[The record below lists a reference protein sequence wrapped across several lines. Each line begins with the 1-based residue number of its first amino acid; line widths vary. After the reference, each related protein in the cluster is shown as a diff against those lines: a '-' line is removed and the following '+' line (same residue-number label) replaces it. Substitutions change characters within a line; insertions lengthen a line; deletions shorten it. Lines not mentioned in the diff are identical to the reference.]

1 MAKARKTAAKKIRE
15 AALSLFNKRKASRK
29 SKTAQRREEEK
40 EARKKGRT
48 GQLSPTK
55 IDTKK
60 QNGKGTKTDTKK
72 QNGKGTKTETKKNLP
87 ALSDKKLPVKA
98 STRSQ
103 LPVKTSGKG
112 EITRVPGPKK
122 GLSRGARIGI
132 GTAAAGA
139 AAGIGSQL
147 SRKDSAAENRKA
159 QRKARAEADYEKAMK
174 AREARDAARRAAASA
189 TTTTT
194 GGKATGSGKK
204 GRRLKGKLLPRIR
217 PFKGKIARALLGKDE
232 QFGGEAGLIDP
243 DLGLGIRRKAKG
255 GSVNKKKMYGGGM
268 ASKGGAKGGA
278 KGGPRRMKT
287 GGMTK
292 KQGYNDRLDESLG
305 ERDGKESTKSQ
316 SFKSRRNES
325 RGASKPVKKASKPRT
340 PESAGA
346 AKRGWGAVM
355 K

>member
-1 MAKARKTAAKKIRE
+1 MAKAIRKTAAKKIRE

-60 QNGKGTKTDTKK
+60 QSGKGTKTET
-72 QNGKGTKTETKKNLP
+72 GKGTKTETKKNLP

-103 LPVKTSGKG
+103 LPVKTSGKMAKG
-112 EITRVPGPKK
+112 ETTRVPGPKK
-122 GLSRGARIGI
+122 GLSRGAKIGL

-139 AAGIGSQL
+139 AAGVGSQL

-159 QRKARAEADYEKAMK
+159 QRKAGAKADYEKAMK
-174 AREARDAARRAAASA
+174 AREARDAARKAAASA

-255 GSVNKKKMYGGGM
+255 GSVNKKK
-268 ASKGGAKGGA
+268 
-278 KGGPRRMKT
+278 
-287 GGMTK
+287 
-292 KQGYNDRLDESLG
+292 
-305 ERDGKESTKSQ
+305 
-316 SFKSRRNES
+316 
-325 RGASKPVKKASKPRT
+325 
-340 PESAGA
+340 
-346 AKRGWGAVM
+346 
-355 K
+355 